1 MVYPSGDVG
10 SVMVKRAIL
19 AAVALAAPAGPAAA
33 LDLSD
38 WSVPPYQTGL
48 GDDLQL
54 KLGGLAF
61 GSLYDSDQPDF
72 ASFNSVGVTGA
83 AVATASVERVY
94 DSGLVLSL
102 KSAFQ
107 LYHDRLSVDNYGGDF
122 LEKLYGVV
130 QTGLGRVEIG
140 NADGAAYA
148 LAVSGPVAEGDIAI
162 DNANVTFFRDP
173 STGRAFINV
182 FALNST
188 SEASLNYAKI
198 SYYTPRLFG
207 VELAV
212 SFTPSEGKDVLPF
225 LSNGP
230 QVPDRQKSIWEAAA
244 SYNGYFGPASL
255 GLSAAWS
262 GGHDDNKTAGHAGLS
277 DWSLGAELDYAL
289 NEDVK
294 LAIGGAVR
302 RSNAYAFDINEV
314 MASGE
319 TTSKHLSATVTYG
332 PWIVGGEWGNGAADG
347 RLGEPTIG
355 VHGASATIGYVVN
368 SNLQLDVGWERFNY
382 SRDTGVFYNGR
393 PRIRMDAG
401 FLHFQFQV

>member
-1 MVYPSGDVG
+1 MVYQCGEVG

-19 AAVALAAPAGPAAA
+19 AAIALAAQAGPAAA
-33 LDLSD
+33 LDLGD

-61 GSLYDSDQPDF
+61 GSLYGADQPDF
-72 ASFNSVGVTGA
+72 AGFDSVGVTGA
-83 AVATASVERVY
+83 AVASASVERVY

-122 LEKLYGVV
+122 LEKLYGVA

-148 LAVSGPVAEGDIAI
+148 LAVSGPVVEGDISI
-162 DNANVTFFRDP
+162 DNANATFFRDP
-173 STGRAFINV
+173 STGRAFTNV

-207 VELAV
+207 VELAA
-212 SFTPSEGKDVLPF
+212 SFTPSEGKNVLPF

-230 QVPDRQKSIWEAAA
+230 QVPDRQKSIWEAVA
-244 SYNGYFGPASL
+244 SYNGYFGPVSL
-255 GLSAAWS
+255 GFSAAWS
-262 GGHDDNKTAGHAGLS
+262 GGHDDDKTAGHAGLS
-277 DWSLGAELDYAL
+277 DWSLGAEVDYAL
-289 NEDVK
+289 SEDVK
-294 LAIGGAVR
+294 LAIGGALR
-302 RSNAYAFDINEV
+302 RSNAYAFDINDV
-314 MASGE
+314 MEAGE

-332 PWIVGGEWGNGAADG
+332 SWIVGGEWGNGAADG
-347 RLGEPTIG
+347 GLGEPGIG

-368 SNLQLDVGWERFNY
+368 SNLQMDVGWERFNY
-382 SRDTGVFYNGR
+382 SRDAGVFYNGR
-393 PRIRMDAG
+393 PRIQMDAG
-401 FLHFQFQV
+401 FLHFQFQA